1 MHSDHQTFVQ
11 AIHSKKKLK
20 LTFFSKEDRGYLVRM
35 CAPMDFG
42 PSRSAKDKSERY
54 HFWDYESDKTTHTLS
69 LMPDQVSQIQLTEH
83 HFDPIEFIT
92 WDINKSPWF
101 LPRDWGRF
109 S

>member
-1 MHSDHQTFVQ
+1 MHPEHQTFVQ
-11 AIHSKKKLK
+11 AIHSKRKLK
-20 LTFFSKEDRGYLVRM
+20 LTFFSKEDGRQLVRM

-42 PSRSAKDKSERY
+42 SSRRAKDKSERY

-69 LMPDQVSQIQLTEH
+69 LLPGQVSQIENTEN
-83 HFDPIEFIT
+83 HFNPVEFIT
-92 WDINKSPWF
+92 WDVSKSPWF